1 MSGDPPTEGGPDDP
15 FEGLEGLE
23 GFEGLEDLA
32 GLAGLEGLEGFEGL
46 EDLAGLGDLAG
57 FGDPGEEPEPP
68 EPGRIGGLGDIP
80 VIGDLMRMLQGAT
93 PGASHARDV
102 ARAIACGGV
111 SEPNIDPPSRMAI
124 EQLVRV
130 AELRVADATG
140 LQPSPGAAL
149 RVEVVNRAGWS
160 DRTVSD
166 YDELFGALSKSMTA
180 TMEPDLDDDPMA
192 AMMAGL
198 TRMIGPTMLALTTGA
213 MVGRLA
219 QYALGGYVL
228 PVPRPP
234 GNPMLIALP
243 NVDEFGKE
251 WSLDPDDLR
260 LWVCLHEAVYC
271 AVFGVDHV
279 RRAVSEGLVRH
290 ASAFESNPRRIEEL
304 LGDFDPVSAGPEA
317 FAALQSQLGSP
328 EALLGAV
335 RSPTQEALLPQMTA
349 LVAAITGYVDHTM
362 DRIGADL
369 IGSYDRL
376 SEALRRHR
384 VEASASDR
392 LVERLLGLE
401 LDQAQYE
408 RGAAFA
414 AGVVERA
421 GPEGLRRLFSHP
433 DNLPTPA
440 EVDAAGLWLARID
453 LPR

>member
-15 FEGLEGLE
+15 LEN
-23 GFEGLEDLA
+23 LEDLKDRND
-32 GLAGLEGLEGFEGL
+32 LENPKDLENLEGL
-46 EDLAGLGDLAG
+46 EDLAGLGDL
-57 FGDPGEEPEPP
+57 GDLGEESQPP
-68 EPGRIGGLGDIP
+68 GPGGIGGLGDIP
-80 VIGDLMRMLQGAT
+80 VIGDLMRVLQGAA
-93 PGASHARDV
+93 PGANHAREV

-111 SEPNIDPPSRMAI
+111 SEPNIDPSSRMAI

-140 LQPSPGAAL
+140 LQPSRGAAL

-166 YDELFGALSKSMTA
+166 YDELFGALNKSMAA
-180 TMEPDLDDDPMA
+180 TMEPDFDDGPDDPMA

-198 TRMIGPTMLALTTGA
+198 TKMIGPTMLALTTGA
-213 MVGRLA
+213 MMGRLA
-219 QYALGGYVL
+219 QYAFGGYVL

-234 GNPMLIALP
+234 GKPMLIALP
-243 NVDEFGKE
+243 NVDEFGRQ

-279 RRAVSEGLVRH
+279 RRAVSERLVRH

-335 RSPTQEALLPQMTA
+335 RSPAQEALLPQMTA

-384 VEASASDR
+384 VDASASDR
-392 LVERLLGLE
+392 FVERLLGLE
-401 LDQAQYE
+401 LDQTQYE

-421 GPEGLRRLFSHP
+421 GTDGLQRLFSHP